1 MRGIT
6 IALSLDSQVIRGFEA
21 VQKSARPLEG
31 RIREGAGSSPASD
44 TINTLVKRVLAI
56 LPNPFTLYCGA
67 KSLTITETKGSSNVV
82 LITINTMTAYTV
94 NLDVQR
100 RS

>member
-44 TINTLVKRVLAI
+44 RSEERRGGKQ
-56 LPNPFTLYCGA
+56 CG
-67 KSLTITETKGSSNVV
+67 G
-82 LITINTMTAYTV
+82 
-94 NLDVQR
+94 
-100 RS
+100 